1 MQTFDRR
8 FAVLR
13 DVLVDFDRCCGKAGG
28 EALER
33 ARGQTEEEELYHFHS
48 GFLRLAGAPADL
60 VPPLRHA
67 WLQAI
72 LSTVEQARNGRDQA
86 KQKRELTLMAVR
98 YGYANMFHT
107 VTDLYNAFLV
117 LRFLRQSPQ
126 RTRVILAD
134 GHPASPLDPLWMSLF
149 GETTRISAWKGRHR
163 FGALVLN
170 PLGLD
175 SPLELLQLP
184 GVPLVEEFRTF
195 VLRRMGA
202 SAERPRRPPVRV
214 TFVWRRNY
222 HAHPRNPAGVIHR
235 KIANEKELIDTLQ
248 GHRFGTR
255 LEVKAVVL
263 EELTIAEQ
271 LRVAASTDLLVGMH
285 GAGLAHTLFLPP
297 GAGLVELFPAY
308 FSPESRYF
316 RRMAEWRGLYYQ
328 GWQNTDPRR
337 EIADFRTEIP
347 PEVVIEAV
355 RRYVERRR

>member
-1 MQTFDRR
+1 LRLAACSTPRAPEADVNPSARVISPYFLHLSAVRETACRGRVQTFDRR

-72 LSTVEQARNGRDQA
+72 LSTVERARNGRDQA

-134 GHPASPLDPLWMSLF
+134 GHPASPLDP
-149 GETTRISAWKGRHR
+149 RHVV
-163 FGALVLN
+163 FAESSTEYFQVASNFTG
-170 PLGLD
+170 P
-175 SPLELLQLP
+175 PLERIP
-184 GVPLVEEFRTF
+184 FSGEI
-195 VLRRMGA
+195 
-202 SAERPRRPPVRV
+202 V
-214 TFVWRRNY
+214 TF
-222 HAHPRNPAGVIHR
+222 
-235 KIANEKELIDTLQ
+235 
-248 GHRFGTR
+248 F
-255 LEVKAVVL
+255 
-263 EELTIAEQ
+263 
-271 LRVAASTDLLVGMH
+271 
-285 GAGLAHTLFLPP
+285 
-297 GAGLVELFPAY
+297 
-308 FSPESRYF
+308 
-316 RRMAEWRGLYYQ
+316 
-328 GWQNTDPRR
+328 
-337 EIADFRTEIP
+337 
-347 PEVVIEAV
+347 
-355 RRYVERRR
+355 